1 MRRRFPS
8 VMIAVIAL
16 LAGLFTVIPTAES
29 ANAADGR
36 NFNPGNIISDGLF
49 YDGSSMNASQVQS
62 FLNSAVP
69 TCRAGYTCL
78 KDYRQNTPTR
88 AAVSGRCAAYA
99 GASNESAAQIIAK
112 VGQACGFSQKAMI
125 VLLEK
130 EQGIVTDTWPSD
142 RQYRSATGYGCPDT
156 ADCDSTY
163 YGFFNQV
170 YAAALQFKNYQA
182 NPTRWNHVPGRVN
195 AVRYSP
201 NAACGSSQV
210 FIQNA
215 ATAGLYNYTPYQPN
229 ASALANL
236 YGTGDACGAYGNRN
250 FWRMYS
256 DWFGSPTDIPN
267 PIGSLDQFSA
277 SVGASSATLTVRGW
291 AFDMNRSSSSIEAHV
306 YLTYPDGSVKGTPLQ
321 ANQSRPDV
329 GGAYPG
335 AGNAH
340 GYSTTIQVD
349 RGGAYQ
355 ACVYGIGLSGNNRL
369 LACQNVVIPQ
379 NQPLGKVDEF
389 VTTGSGSTTAIKVR
403 GWALDPD
410 ASSVSSRVHV
420 YVTQPGGKVVATSI
434 AADKT
439 RNDVGA
445 AYPGA
450 GSAHGFEMSI
460 PVTTPGTYQVCTYAI
475 PNFWKNVGANRLLEC
490 QSANYVKAF
499 PNGQVDAVVADQ
511 TPTAPAISV
520 RGWTFDAGSPA
531 ASIGAHVYITDPNG
545 TTTGYSRKADKPR
558 DDVNRVFGI
567 TGAHGFQESFP
578 VTVKGT
584 YTVCVYGI
592 ATSPLSVGLNTQFPC
607 QKVSFATAAPIGA
620 FDSATVAPV
629 GDGTAKLTVRG
640 WAVDQSVAST
650 PIQVHFYVTRPD
662 GTVKGF
668 PFVADETRTDVAR
681 AYPWA
686 GSNHGFADQITLDQ
700 KGTYQ
705 VCAIA
710 IGTAWSNVGANTSLG
725 CKTVSF

>member
-1 MRRRFPS
+1 MRRRFPAA
-8 VMIAVIAL
+8 MIAVLAL
-16 LAGLFTVIPTAES
+16 LAGLFTVIPTAEP

-36 NFNPGNIISDGLF
+36 NFNPGYIISDGLF
-49 YDGSSMNASQVQS
+49 YDGAAMSAGEVQS

-69 TCRAGYTCL
+69 SCRSGYTCL
-78 KDYRQNTPTR
+78 KDYRQATPTR

-99 GASNESAAQIIAK
+99 GAANESAAQIIAK

-130 EQGIVTDTWPSD
+130 EQGIITDDWPSA

-195 AVRYSP
+195 TVRFSP

-210 FIQNA
+210 YIQNA

-256 DWFGSPTDIPN
+256 DWFGSPTDVPN
-267 PIGSLDQFSA
+267 PIGSLDQFTA
-277 SVGASSATLTVRGW
+277 SVGAKTATLTVRGW
-291 AFDMNRSSSSIEAHV
+291 TLDMNRSSSAIEAHV
-306 YLTYPDGSVKGTPLQ
+306 YLTSPDGSVKGTPLT

-340 GYSTTIQVD
+340 GYSANLEVT
-349 RGGAYQ
+349 RGGTYQ

-369 LACQNVVIPQ
+369 LQCQTLVVPQ
-379 NQPLGKVDEF
+379 NEPLGKVDEF
-389 VTTGSGSTTAIKVR
+389 VTTGSGSSTAMKVR

-410 ASSVSSRVHV
+410 ASAVSSQVHV
-420 YVTQPGGKVVATSI
+420 YVTQPGGKVVGTSLV
-434 AADKT
+434 ADKA
-439 RNDVGA
+439 RPDIGA
-445 AYPGA
+445 TFPGA
-450 GSAHGFEMSI
+450 GSAHGFELSI
-460 PVTTPGTYQVCTYAI
+460 PVTTPGIYQVCSYAI
-475 PNFWKNVGANRLLEC
+475 PTYWKNIGANRLLEC
-490 QSANYVKAF
+490 QSVNYVKAF
-499 PNGQVDAVVADQ
+499 PNGQVDAIVADQ

-520 RGWTFDAGSPA
+520 SGWTYDAGAPA
-531 ASIGAHVYITDPNG
+531 SSIGAHVYITDPNG
-545 TTTGYSRKADKPR
+545 VTTGYSRKADKAR
-558 DDVNRVFGI
+558 DDVNRAFGI
-567 TGAHGFQESFP
+567 SGAHGFRESFP

-592 ATSPLSVGLNTQFPC
+592 AVSSLSVGLNTPFPC
-607 QKVSFATAAPIGA
+607 QKVTFGTTAPTGA
-620 FDSATVAPV
+620 FDSASVTPTA
-629 GDGTAKLTVRG
+629 DGKATLSVSG
-640 WAVDQSVAST
+640 WAVDRDLASS

-662 GTVKGF
+662 ATVKGY
-668 PFVADETRTDVAR
+668 PFVADETRNDVAR

-686 GSNHGFADQITLDQ
+686 GSNHGFAEQITLDQ

-725 CKTVSF
+725 CKTVSY

>member
-1 MRRRFPS
+1 MRRRFPA

-16 LAGLFTVIPTAES
+16 LAGLFTVIPTAGPAS
-29 ANAADGR
+29 AADAR

-49 YDGSSMNASQVQS
+49 YDGASMSAGEVQS

-69 TCRAGYTCL
+69 TCRSGYTCL
-78 KDYRQNTPTR
+78 KDYRQATPTR
-88 AAVSGRCAAYA
+88 AAVSGRCAAYI
-99 GASNESAAQIIAK
+99 GAANESAAQIIAK

-130 EQGIVTDTWPSD
+130 EQGIITDDWPSA

-195 AVRYSP
+195 TVRFNP

-210 FIQNA
+210 YIQNA

-236 YGTGDACGAYGNRN
+236 YGTGDGCGAYGNRN

-256 DWFGSPTDIPN
+256 DWFGSPTDVPN
-267 PIGSLDQFSA
+267 PIGSVDQFTA
-277 SVGASSATLTVRGW
+277 SVGAKTATLSVRGW
-291 AFDMNRSSSSIEAHV
+291 TLDSNRSSSSIEAHV
-306 YLTYPDGSVKGTPLQ
+306 YVTYPDGSVKGTPLV
-321 ANQSRPDV
+321 ASQSRPDV

-340 GYSTTIQVD
+340 GFSTNIEVTQ
-349 RGGAYQ
+349 GGTYQ

-369 LACQNVVIPQ
+369 LQCQTTVVSQ
-379 NQPLGKVDEF
+379 NPPLGKVDEF
-389 VTTGSGSTTAIKVR
+389 VTTGSGSSTAIKVR

-410 ASSVSSRVHV
+410 ASSVSSQVHV
-420 YVTQPGGKVVATSI
+420 YVTQPGGKVVGTSLVANKPRPDIGATF
-434 AADKT
+434 
-439 RNDVGA
+439 
-445 AYPGA
+445 PGA
-450 GSAHGFEMSI
+450 GANHGFELSI
-460 PVTTPGTYQVCTYAI
+460 PVTTPGVYQVCSYAI
-475 PNFWKNVGANRLLEC
+475 PTYWKNIGANRLLEC

-499 PNGQVDAVVADQ
+499 PNGQVDAIVADQ

-520 RGWTFDAGSPA
+520 SGWTYDAGSPA
-531 ASIGAHVYITDPNG
+531 ASIGAHVYITDPSG
-545 TTTGYSRKADKPR
+545 VTTGYSRKADKAR
-558 DDVNRVFGI
+558 DDVNRAFGI
-567 TGAHGFQESFP
+567 SGAHGFRESFP
-578 VTVKGT
+578 IKATGT

-592 ATSPLSVGLNTQFPC
+592 AVSPLSVGLNTPFPC
-607 QKVSFATAAPIGA
+607 QTVTFGTTPPTGA
-620 FDSATVAPV
+620 FDSATVTPTT
-629 GDGTAKLTVRG
+629 DGKATLSVSG
-640 WAVDQSVAST
+640 WAVDRDLAGT

-662 GTVKGF
+662 ATVKGF
-668 PFVADETRTDVAR
+668 PFVADETRNDVAR

-686 GSNHGFADQITLDQ
+686 GTNHGFAEQITLDQ

-725 CKTVSF
+725 CKTVSY